1 MVVLRGISWLIRER
15 DWVGKIS
22 MRDVMG
28 IKKAQAIIR
37 PLQRQ
42 DKGGSGEIEGV
53 IFRAD
58 WF

>member
-1 MVVLRGISWLIRER
+1 
-15 DWVGKIS
+15 S